1 MLSRKTAEEE
11 LKEQVAVVQ
20 APEMVAKHT
29 ECNKVQQQLAAIER
43 KIGTWVQ
50 PWALERKIGRWIQP
64 WAIERKIGRW
74 IQPWTK
80 ERKIVGRV
88 NLGP

>member
-1 MLSRKTAEEE
+1 MLSRTTAEEE

-43 KIGTWVQ
+43 KIG
-50 PWALERKIGRWIQP
+50 RWI
-64 WAIERKIGRW
+64 
-74 IQPWTK
+74 
-80 ERKIVGRV
+80 
-88 NLGP
+88 

>member
-1 MLSRKTAEEE
+1 MLSRTTAEEE

-43 KIGTWVQ
+43 KIGRWIQ
-50 PWALERKIGRWIQP
+50 PWAKERKIGRWTH
-64 WAIERKIGRW
+64 W
-74 IQPWTK
+74 
-80 ERKIVGRV
+80 
-88 NLGP
+88 